1 MNKAETLTLIEKLQT
16 NIYQLELTNKGALNA
31 LEFRLDKIF
40 QANLDI
46 FWLLI
51 CAILVFIM
59 QAGFMCLETGLSRSK
74 NSINVALKNI
84 SDFGIA
90 VVVFWA
96 FGFALMYGTSV
107 SGLFGSK
114 FFFFTTKAAGY
125 QTYFVFQAM
134 FVATAATIISG
145 AVAERLKFVSYLIIT
160 FFTSGLFFPIVGHW
174 AWAFNF
180 DNPSQKFGWLGKL
193 GYLDFAGSSVVH
205 SVGGWIAL
213 SVLLIIGNRT
223 GRFRKDNSH
232 KPFQGSN
239 IPMAALG
246 ALILWFG
253 WFGFNGGANG
263 AMDLKLPLIL
273 INTFLS
279 ASFGLI
285 FSSAMGAIILKKP
298 EPLFMITGPLA
309 GLVSITASCAYVDPA
324 DAILIGSIG
333 GIISSGAIVLLEKL
347 KIDDVVSAIPVH
359 LAAGIW
365 GTIAVAL
372 FGDFQMMGVE
382 KTRLE
387 QLYIQLIGIVSI
399 GSFCFFGSY
408 IIFKT
413 INSFF
418 PLRVGKIQEELGL
431 NISEHNASTDT
442 HELLEVL
449 TEQVKTEDYSLR
461 APQDPF
467 TDSGII
473 GTQYN
478 VLMNKLEQSEKQKNK
493 WKNRVSKEINLAM
506 NVQKRLMPKRNIEN
520 YPIFGLNIPAREI
533 SGDFYDF
540 YLHDDEVYFTL
551 SDVSGKGV
559 NAGMVMAKAITL
571 FKIFAKQKYK
581 PNEILLEMNNDLN
594 ETNPAGTF
602 ITSIVGRYNL
612 KSDLVEIANA
622 GHLPA
627 LLKIDEDFKEYPSSA
642 MPLAV
647 VKHKDETVYNLESF
661 KLNGGRIYCFTDGF
675 SECMNENKKEIGID
689 GVKKLI
695 LKHTS
700 PSLQT
705 ELESATEEIR
715 LKSLKKGTSE
725 VGVKENNDILDDDLT
740 IVGIG
745 K

>member
-1 MNKAETLTLIEKLQT
+1 MTAADTQILLNKLQS
-16 NIYQLELTNKGALNA
+16 NINQLELTNKGALNA
-31 LEFRLDKIF
+31 LEFRLDAIL
-40 QANLDI
+40 QANLDT

-51 CAILVFIM
+51 CAILVFLM
-59 QAGFMCLETGLSRSK
+59 QAGFMCLETGLSRNK
-74 NSINVALKNI
+74 NSINVALKNV
-84 SDFGIA
+84 SDFGIS

-107 SGLFGSK
+107 SGLFGTK
-114 FFFFTTKAAGY
+114 FFFFTTKVAGY

-145 AVAERLKFVSYLIIT
+145 AVAERLKFFSYIIIT
-160 FFTSGLFFPIVGHW
+160 LLVSGLFYPIVGHW
-174 AWAFNF
+174 SWAFNF
-180 DNPSQKFGWLGKL
+180 ENPDQKFGWLGQL
-193 GYLDFAGSSVVH
+193 GYLDFAGASVVH

-213 SVLLIIGNRT
+213 SVLLVVGNRT
-223 GRFRKDNSH
+223 GRFREDDKKKS
-232 KPFQGSN
+232 FQGSN
-239 IPMAALG
+239 TPMAALG

-263 AMDLKLPLIL
+263 AMDLKIPLIL

-285 FSSAMGAIILKKP
+285 FSSVMGIIVLKKP

-309 GLVSITASCAYVDPA
+309 GLVSITASCAYVDPTH
-324 DAILIGSIG
+324 AIIIGSIG
-333 GIISSGAIVLLEKL
+333 GIISGSTIVLLEKI

-359 LAAGIW
+359 LACGIW

-372 FGDFQMMGVE
+372 FANFELMGVE

-387 QLYIQLIGIVSI
+387 QIYIQLIGISSI
-399 GSFCFFGSY
+399 GAFCFIGSY
-408 IIFKT
+408 LILKT

-418 PLRVGKIQEELGL
+418 PLRVSKIHEELGL

-449 TEQVKTEDYSLR
+449 TNQAKSDNYSSR

-467 TDSGII
+467 TESGII

-478 VLMNKLEQSEKQKNK
+478 VIMNKLEQSEKQKNK
-493 WKNRVSKEINLAM
+493 WKNRVSKEIKLAM
-506 NVQKRLMPKRNIEN
+506 NVQQRLMPKRDIEN

-571 FKIFAKQKYK
+571 FKIFAKQKFK
-581 PNEILLEMNNDLN
+581 PNEILLEMNNDLK
-594 ETNPAGTF
+594 ETNPVGTF

-612 KSDLVEIANA
+612 KTDLVEIANA
-622 GHLPA
+622 GHQPT
-627 LLKIDEDFKEYPSSA
+627 LLKVGKDFKEYPSSS

-647 VKHKDETVYNLESF
+647 IKHKDESVYQLESF

-675 SECMNENKKEIGID
+675 SECLDENKQEIGID
-689 GVKKLI
+689 GFLF
-695 LKHTS
+695 LNQ
-700 PSLQT
+700 SLLQ
-705 ELESATEEIR
+705 
-715 LKSLKKGTSE
+715 
-725 VGVKENNDILDDDLT
+725 
-740 IVGIG
+740 
-745 K
+745 

>member
-1 MNKAETLTLIEKLQT
+1 MTAAETQILLNKLQS
-16 NIYQLELTNKGALNA
+16 NIDQLELTNKGALTA
-31 LEFRLDKIF
+31 LEFRLDAIL
-40 QANLDI
+40 QANLDT

-51 CAILVFIM
+51 CAILVFLM
-59 QAGFMCLETGLSRSK
+59 QAGFMCLETGLSRNK
-74 NSINVALKNI
+74 NSINVALKNVT
-84 SDFGIA
+84 DFGIA
-90 VVVFWA
+90 VVIFWA

-107 SGLFGSK
+107 FGLFGNK
-114 FFFFTTKAAGY
+114 FFFFTTKVAGY

-145 AVAERLKFVSYLIIT
+145 AVAERLRFFSYVIIT
-160 FFTSGLFFPIVGHW
+160 FFASGFFYPIVGHW
-174 AWAFNF
+174 SWAFNF
-180 DNPSQKFGWLGKL
+180 ANPTQKFGWLGKL
-193 GYLDFAGSSVVH
+193 GYLDFAGASVVH

-213 SVLLIIGNRT
+213 AVLLVVGNRT
-223 GRFRKDNSH
+223 GRFRKDNLN
-232 KPFQGSN
+232 KTFQGSN
-239 IPMAALG
+239 TPIAALG

-263 AMDLKLPLIL
+263 AMDLKIPLIL

-285 FSSAMGAIILKKP
+285 FSSIMGIIVLKKP

-309 GLVSITASCAYVDPA
+309 GLVSITASCAYVDPS

-333 GIISSGAIVLLEKL
+333 GIISGSTIVLLEKIQ
-347 KIDDVVSAIPVH
+347 IDDVVSAIPVH

-372 FGDFQMMGVE
+372 FGNFEMMGVE

-387 QLYIQLIGIVSI
+387 QLIIQLIGIGSI

-449 TEQVKTEDYSLR
+449 TKQAKSDDYSNR

-478 VLMNKLEQSEKQKNK
+478 VLMDKLEQTEKQKNL
-493 WKNRVSKEINLAM
+493 WKNRVSQEIKLAM
-506 NVQKRLMPKRNIEN
+506 DVQKRLMPKRDMDHF
-520 YPIFGLNIPAREI
+520 PIYGLNIPAREI

-540 YLHDDEVYFTL
+540 YLHDEEVYFSL

-571 FKIFAKQKYK
+571 FKIFARQRFK
-581 PNEILLEMNNDLN
+581 PNEILFEMNNDLN
-594 ETNPAGTF
+594 ESNPSGTF

-612 KSDLVEIANA
+612 KSDLVELSNA
-622 GHLPA
+622 GHQPA
-627 LLKIDEDFKEYPSSA
+627 LLRNDNEFKEFPSSS

-647 VKHKDETVYNLESF
+647 KKHKDANVYNLESF

-675 SECMNENKKEIGID
+675 SECLDDNRKEIGID
-689 GVKKLI
+689 GVKELI
-695 LKHTS
+695 VKHQN
-700 PSLQT
+700 PSLKR
-705 ELESATEEIR
+705 ELENSTEEIR
-715 LKSLKKGTSE
+715 LKSLKKESIEKGI
-725 VGVKENNDILDDDLT
+725 KENNDILDDDLT
-740 IVGIG
+740 IIGIG

>member
-1 MNKAETLTLIEKLQT
+1 MTAANTQILLDKLQS
-16 NIYQLELTNKGALNA
+16 NIDQLELTNKGALTA
-31 LEFRLDKIF
+31 LEFRLDAIL
-40 QANLDI
+40 QANLDT

-51 CAILVFIM
+51 CAILVFLM
-59 QAGFMCLETGLSRSK
+59 QAGFMCLESGLSRSK

-84 SDFGIA
+84 TDFGIA

-107 SGLFGSK
+107 SGLFGNK
-114 FFFFTTKAAGY
+114 FFFFTTKVAGY

-145 AVAERLKFVSYLIIT
+145 AVAERLKFFSYIIIT
-160 FFTSGLFFPIVGHW
+160 FLASGFFYPIIGHW
-174 AWAFNF
+174 SWAFNF
-180 DNPSQKFGWLGKL
+180 ENPEEKFGWLGQL
-193 GYLDFAGSSVVH
+193 GYLDFAGASVVH

-213 SVLLIIGNRT
+213 SVLLIVGNRT
-223 GRFRKDNSH
+223 GRFRQDDTKKS
-232 KPFQGSN
+232 FQGSN
-239 IPMAALG
+239 TPIAALG

-263 AMDLKLPLIL
+263 AMDLKIPLIL

-285 FSSAMGAIILKKP
+285 FSSIMGILILKKP

-333 GIISSGAIVLLEKL
+333 GIVSGSTIVLLEKV

-359 LAAGIW
+359 LACGMW

-372 FGDFQMMGVE
+372 FGNFEMMGVE

-418 PLRVGKIQEELGL
+418 PLRVSKIQEELGL
-431 NISEHNASTDT
+431 NVSEHNASTDT
-442 HELLEVL
+442 HELLEIL
-449 TEQVKTEDYSLR
+449 TKQAKSDDYSSR

-478 VLMNKLEQSEKQKNK
+478 VLMDKLEQSEKQKNK
-493 WKNRVSKEINLAM
+493 WKNRVSQEIKLAM
-506 NVQKRLMPKRNIEN
+506 NVQKRLMPKRDIAN

-571 FKIFAKQKYK
+571 FKIFAKQKFK
-581 PNEILLEMNNDLN
+581 PNEILLEMNNDLK
-594 ETNPAGTF
+594 ESNPIGTF
-602 ITSIVGRYNL
+602 ITSIVGRYNM
-612 KSDLVEIANA
+612 KTDLVEIANA
-622 GHLPA
+622 GHQPA
-627 LLKIDEDFKEYPSSA
+627 LLKIGKEFKEFPSSS

-647 VKHKDETVYNLESF
+647 AKHKNESVYQLESF
-661 KLNGGRIYCFTDGF
+661 KLDGGRVYCFTDGF
-675 SECMNENKKEIGID
+675 SECMDENKQEIGIE
-689 GVKKLI
+689 GVKDLI
-695 LKHTS
+695 LKHKN
-700 PSLQT
+700 PSLKK
-705 ELESATEEIR
+705 ELENATEEIR
-715 LKSLKKGTSE
+715 LKTLKTGTLEKGI
-725 VGVKENNDILDDDLT
+725 KENNDILDDDLT
-740 IVGIG
+740 IIGIG
-745 K
+745 N

>member
-1 MNKAETLTLIEKLQT
+1 MTGVETQILINELQT
-16 NIYQLELTNKGALNA
+16 KIDQLPTKGTLKA
-31 LEFRLDKIF
+31 LEYRLDAIL
-40 QANLDI
+40 QANLDT

-51 CAILVFIM
+51 CAILVFLM
-59 QAGFMCLETGLSRSK
+59 QAGFMCLESGLSRNK

-84 SDFGIA
+84 TDFGVA
-90 VVVFWA
+90 VVIFWA

-107 SGLFGSK
+107 SGLFGNK
-114 FFFFTTKAAGY
+114 FFFFTTKVAGY

-145 AVAERLKFVSYLIIT
+145 AVAERLKFLSYVIIT
-160 FFTSGLFFPIVGHW
+160 FFASGFFYPIVGHW
-174 AWAFNF
+174 SWAFNF
-180 DNPSQKFGWLGKL
+180 DDPSEKFGWLGKL
-193 GYLDFAGSSVVH
+193 GYLDFAGASVVH

-223 GRFRKDNSH
+223 GRFRKDSER
-232 KPFQGSN
+232 KSFQGSN
-239 IPMAALG
+239 TPIAALG

-263 AMDLKLPLIL
+263 AMDIKVPLIL

-285 FSSAMGAIILKKP
+285 FSSIMGVIVLKKP

-309 GLVSITASCAYVDPA
+309 GLVSITASCAYVDPS

-333 GIISSGAIVLLEKL
+333 GIISGSTIVLLEKI

-359 LAAGIW
+359 LASGIW

-372 FGDFQMMGVE
+372 FGNFEMMGVE

-387 QLYIQLIGIVSI
+387 QLLIQLIGIGSI

-408 IIFKT
+408 IIFKI

-418 PLRVGKIQEELGL
+418 PLRVGIIQEELGL

-449 TEQVKTEDYSLR
+449 TIQAKSDDYSSR

-478 VLMNKLEQSEKQKNK
+478 VLMDKLEQSEKQKNK
-493 WKNRVSKEINLAM
+493 WKNRVSQEIKLAM
-506 NVQKRLMPKRNIEN
+506 NVQKRLMPKRDVEN

-540 YLHDDEVYFTL
+540 YPHNEEVYFTL

-571 FKIFAKQKYK
+571 FKIFAKQKFK
-581 PNEILLEMNNDLN
+581 PNEILLEMNNDLK
-594 ETNPAGTF
+594 ETNPPGTF
-602 ITSIVGRYNL
+602 VTSIVGKYNL
-612 KSDLVEIANA
+612 KLDLVEIANA
-622 GHLPA
+622 GHQPA
-627 LLKIDEDFKEYPSSA
+627 LLRNGNEFKEFSSSSI
-642 MPLAV
+642 PLGLT
-647 VKHKDETVYNLESF
+647 KHKDENVYKLESF
-661 KLNGGRIYCFTDGF
+661 NLNGGRVYCFTDGF
-675 SECMNENKKEIGID
+675 SECMNEENQEIGIN
-689 GVKKLI
+689 GVKELI
-695 LKHTS
+695 IKHQNSSLKK
-700 PSLQT
+700 
-705 ELESATEEIR
+705 ELENATEEIR
-715 LKSLKKGTSE
+715 LRSLKKGMTE
-725 VGVKENNDILDDDLT
+725 KGIKENNDILDDDLT
-740 IVGIG
+740 IIGIG

>member
-16 NIYQLELTNKGALNA
+16 NIYQLELLNKGAINS

-46 FWLLI
+46 LWLLI

-107 SGLFGSK
+107 SGLFGNK
-114 FFFFTTKAAGY
+114 FFFFTTKVAGY

-493 WKNRVSKEINLAM
+493 WKNRVSNEIKLAM

-581 PNEILLEMNNDLN
+581 PNEILLEMNNDLK

-627 LLKIDEDFKEYPSSA
+627 LLKIGEDFKEYPSSA

-647 VKHKDETVYNLESF
+647 VKHEDENVYNLESF

-700 PSLQT
+700 PSLQK

-725 VGVKENNDILDDDLT
+725 VGVNENNDILDDDLT

>member
-1 MNKAETLTLIEKLQT
+1 MTAVETQILINELQSKIDKLPTKGTLK
-16 NIYQLELTNKGALNA
+16 A
-31 LEFRLDKIF
+31 LEFRLDAIL
-40 QANLDI
+40 QANLDT

-51 CAILVFIM
+51 CAILVFLM
-59 QAGFMCLETGLSRSK
+59 QAGFMCLESGLSRNK
-74 NSINVALKNI
+74 NNINVALKNVT
-84 SDFGIA
+84 DFGIA
-90 VVVFWA
+90 VVTFWA

-107 SGLFGSK
+107 SGLFGNK
-114 FFFFTTKAAGY
+114 FYFFTTKVAGY

-145 AVAERLKFVSYLIIT
+145 AVAERLKFFSYVIIT
-160 FFTSGLFFPIVGHW
+160 FLASGFFYPIVGHW
-174 AWAFNF
+174 SWAFNF
-180 DNPSQKFGWLGKL
+180 DNPEEKFGWLGQL
-193 GYLDFAGSSVVH
+193 GYLDFAGASVVH

-213 SVLLIIGNRT
+213 AVLLVVGNRT
-223 GRFRKDNSH
+223 GRFRDGDTKKS
-232 KPFQGSN
+232 FQGSN
-239 IPMAALG
+239 TPIAALG

-263 AMDLKLPLIL
+263 AMDLKIPLIL

-285 FSSAMGAIILKKP
+285 FSSIMGILILKKP

-333 GIISSGAIVLLEKL
+333 GIISGSTIVLLEKV

-372 FGDFQMMGVE
+372 FGNFEMMGVE

-387 QLYIQLIGIVSI
+387 QLYIQLIGIGSI

-418 PLRVGKIQEELGL
+418 PLRVSKIHEELGL

-449 TEQVKTEDYSLR
+449 TRQAKSEDYSSR

-478 VLMNKLEQSEKQKNK
+478 VLMDKLEQSEKQKNK
-493 WKNRVSKEINLAM
+493 WKNRVSQEIKLAM
-506 NVQKRLMPKRNIEN
+506 NVQKRLMPKRDIKN

-571 FKIFAKQKYK
+571 FKIFAKQKFK
-581 PNEILLEMNNDLN
+581 PNEILLEMNNDLK
-594 ETNPAGTF
+594 ETNPSGTF
-602 ITSIVGRYNL
+602 ITSIVGRYNI

-622 GHLPA
+622 GHQPA
-627 LLKIDEDFKEYPSSA
+627 LLKIEKEFQEFASSSV
-642 MPLAV
+642 PLALT
-647 VKHKDETVYNLESF
+647 KHKNENVYQLESF

-675 SECMNENKKEIGID
+675 SECMDENRQEIGIE
-689 GVKKLI
+689 GVKELI
-695 LKHTS
+695 LKHENR
-700 PSLQT
+700 SLKK
-705 ELESATEEIR
+705 ELENATEEIR
-715 LKSLKKGTSE
+715 LKTLKTGTLEKGI
-725 VGVKENNDILDDDLT
+725 KENNDILDDDLT
-740 IVGIG
+740 IIGIG